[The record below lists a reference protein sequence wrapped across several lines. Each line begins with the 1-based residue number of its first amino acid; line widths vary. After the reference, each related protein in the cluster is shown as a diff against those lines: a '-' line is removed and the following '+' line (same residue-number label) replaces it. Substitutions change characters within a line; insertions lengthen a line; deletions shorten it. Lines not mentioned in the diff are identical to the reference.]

1 MGGTVNSVPRT
12 PAEQTAVFL
21 QQAAQS
27 GAPVSIPGA
36 REARAGLPP
45 ARPTDAT
52 ELPVTHHGQTPGMSD
67 RERLE
72 YEREGGGAPSERGGG
87 RATILARLWRT
98 MFSGRSQ
105 ARNPGDR
112 GGRVL
117 SVDRV

>member
-98 MFSGRSQ
+98 MFSRRSQ